1 MWKRDEAVKPP
12 QPATRSTSGPAS
24 SARRTESASRHER
37 RTVNIGT
44 SVVIKGEL
52 SGSEDLTVEGQV
64 EGTIELRQ
72 HVLTIGPHGRIKAQ
86 VAARAMVI
94 EGQVTGDLTASERID
109 IRDHGSVDGD
119 LVAPRVTIAD
129 GAHFCGSID
138 MPRQGTK
145 SAGERE
151 HGENPHAV
159 AAPAPVAATQARS

>member
-12 QPATRSTSGPAS
+12 RPATSSRSGPTS

-37 RTVNIGT
+37 GTGSIGT

-52 SGSEDLTVEGQV
+52 SGGEDLTVEGRV

-72 HVLTIGPHGRIKAQ
+72 HVLTIGPHGRIKAP
-86 VAARAMVI
+86 VAAKAMVI
-94 EGQVTGDLTASERID
+94 EGQVTRDLTASERID
-109 IRDHGSVDGD
+109 IRGNGSVDGD

-138 MPRQGTK
+138 MQRQGTK

-151 HGENPHAV
+151 GGENRHAV
-159 AAPAPVAATQARS
+159 AAPAPVAATPARS